1 MKRIIKVA
9 FLSFP
14 LLVAACAARSSSLI
28 SPEEQRIILTADVT
42 FMP

>member
-1 MKRIIKVA
+1 MIKVA

-14 LLVAACAARSSSLI
+14 LLVAAACAARSSSLI
-28 SPEEQRIILTADVT
+28 SPEEQRSILTADVT

>member
-1 MKRIIKVA
+1 MIKVA

-14 LLVAACAARSSSLI
+14 LLVAACAARFSSPI
-28 SPEEQRIILTADVT
+28 SPEQQSSILTADVT